1 MTDLTFAGSNL
12 YKFYSMTPKKITHL
26 IRNCSWKFKCGR
38 TWDSLSQAKPYV
50 FGKIRYCS
58 DCNENVRL
66 VESQSEL
73 FMAIEFNQCVA
84 IPFDITNVHKQLNM
98 PLVGSI
104 KFNKND
110 I

>member
-12 YKFYSMTPKKITHL
+12 YKFFSMTPKKVTHL
-26 IRNCSWKFKCGR
+26 IRNCSWKFKCSR
-38 TWDSLSQAKPYV
+38 TWDSLFQAKPFV

-58 DCNENVRL
+58 DCKENVRL

-104 KFNKND
+104 KMKGRM
-110 I
+110 

>member
-1 MTDLTFAGSNL
+1 
-12 YKFYSMTPKKITHL
+12 MTPTKVTHL
-26 IRNCSWKFKCGR
+26 VRNCSWKFKCKR

-50 FGKIRYCS
+50 FEKIRYCS
-58 DCNENVRL
+58 DYKENVRL
-66 VESQSEL
+66 IGSESEL

-104 KFNKND
+104 KMKGRN
-110 I
+110 